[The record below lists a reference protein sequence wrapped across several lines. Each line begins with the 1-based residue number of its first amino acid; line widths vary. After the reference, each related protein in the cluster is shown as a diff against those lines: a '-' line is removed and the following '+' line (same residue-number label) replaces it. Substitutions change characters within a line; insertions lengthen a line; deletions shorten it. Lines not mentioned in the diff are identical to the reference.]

1 MAFNIRSRSG
11 WNRLWLVA
19 AIVWWGVVSLKSV
32 TDYPSSEEIDLQY
45 EYDLKQVTNPVDP
58 TLDQL
63 LDGRHV
69 DHEPHPPSQTL
80 IDQRK
85 YEATSRYADAIDQL
99 PHRQRQHL
107 VDTAYAFAFPFLV
120 YAFCFALVM
129 VTAWVIRGFRQP
141 TSPT

>member
-1 MAFNIRSRSG
+1 MAFNILSRSG
-11 WNRLWLVA
+11 WNRLWLVT

-32 TDYPSSEEIDLQY
+32 TDYPNSEEIDLQY
-45 EYDLKQVTNPVDP
+45 EYDLRQVTNPVEP
-58 TLDQL
+58 TLDEL

-69 DHEPHPPSQTL
+69 DHEPHPPSQAL

-107 VDTAYAFAFPFLV
+107 VRMASAFSMPFFV
-120 YAFCFALVM
+120 YVFCFLFIRVG
-129 VTAWVIRGFRQP
+129 AWVIRGFLN
-141 TSPT
+141 SPAE